1 MRLCF
6 DSFLTLS
13 ISQLVFFCLEKFSP
27 KLIAFVNFLA
37 YSSLMAS
44 NKSKTIKDSEKLKKI
59 WKKAKKRLRQ
69 KKAQEKA
76 LKAAASHHWQL
87 GNYWQKRSKSYVC
100 ARSSGADGS
109 RKKPWKLRQPSPG
122 TQELFAEKKC
132 GEPADPPPRQVNIQH
147 HVKEI
152 NPSLVVCGQKNFL
165 DQEHLETVILLIT
178 KICSWL

>member
-76 LKAAASHHWQL
+76 LKAAAAITGNSATIGKKDQKVTSVREVVEQTVQERNHENCDSHRREL
-87 GNYWQKRSKSYVC
+87 RNYLQKRNVANLLTRHQDKSTSNTTLK
-100 ARSSGADGS
+100 RSI
-109 RKKPWKLRQPSPG
+109 
-122 TQELFAEKKC
+122 
-132 GEPADPPPRQVNIQH
+132 PR
-147 HVKEI
+147 
-152 NPSLVVCGQKNFL
+152 
-165 DQEHLETVILLIT
+165 
-178 KICSWL
+178 